1 MVKYVSWTF
10 LVYFGSFVCGLNLE
24 FIQIQTQPLAFKPHL
39 IPKVLNPFLGRPFL
53 KSVAD
58 PFNSPAQ
65 QPNQPTSSTLM
76 PRPCFSR
83 CRVGPT
89 RQPPRILSFIPFL
102 LRFYPAAGQP
112 SRIAQGRAMGW
123 PRLPGSPHAEGR
135 CMRAGSESTAG
146 EVKTLLPLTAR
157 IRGETE
163 RRPRAP
169 PTPPGERPGVRG
181 AIQPRLPAASLQK
194 GARQANRERQATNPI
209 GVFSSSSPS
218 FAPGEEGKGTTPR
231 RAGGGR
237 T

>member
-1 MVKYVSWTF
+1 LDFSGLIWILF
-10 LVYFGSFVCGLNLE
+10 ECGLNLE
-24 FIQIQTQPLAFKPHL
+24 FIQIQTQTLAFKPKL
-39 IPKVLNPFLGRPFL
+39 ILKVLNLFLGRPSL
-53 KSVAD
+53 KSAAG

-65 QPNQPTSSTLM
+65 QPNQPTSSTLLTH
-76 PRPCFSR
+76 PCFSR
-83 CRVGPT
+83 CRAGPT
-89 RQPPRILSFIPFL
+89 RQLPCILSFIPFL
-102 LRFYPAAGQP
+102 LHFYAAAGQP
-112 SRIAQGRAMGW
+112 SRIAQGRAMGR
-123 PRLPGSPHAEGR
+123 PRQPGGPHAEGR

-169 PTPPGERPGVRG
+169 PAPPGERPGVRG

-194 GARQANRERQATNPI
+194 GARQVNRERQATNPI

-231 RAGGGR
+231 RAGGRR